1 MTKMLIR
8 CKYPLR
14 QAGQP
19 KIHPISLAYYPISEE
34 MKYKRNIHISMTK
47 LSVDCGGPLH
57 LAAFW
62 RIGYF

>member
-1 MTKMLIR
+1 MTKMLTR

-57 LAAFW
+57 
-62 RIGYF
+62 